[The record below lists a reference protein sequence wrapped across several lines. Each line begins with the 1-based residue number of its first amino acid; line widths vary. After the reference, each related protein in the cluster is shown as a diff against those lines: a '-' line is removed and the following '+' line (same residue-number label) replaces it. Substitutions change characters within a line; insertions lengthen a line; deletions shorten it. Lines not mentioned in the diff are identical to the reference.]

1 MATRLLFV
9 PGFMQRG
16 EAWRAVAELLP
27 ERYPSALLDHRAH
40 TFEGRLEEIVA
51 GGKGAVLAGY
61 SLGGRLALHAAL
73 REPDGFSALVLVGTS
88 AGMEDAG
95 ARAARRRDDERL
107 AGWMES
113 RPIEDVVSVWE
124 RQPLFADQSDA
135 LVEEQRAGRLSHQP
149 RELAELLRTAGQGAL
164 PPVWADLRSLALPL
178 LALAGARDKRYVAAA
193 RRMADTA
200 PVGRATVVEGAGHAA
215 QLQRP
220 QAVARLVVEFLDEHL
235 G

>member
-27 ERYPSALLDHRAH
+27 ERYPSTLLDHRAH
-40 TFEGRLEEIVA
+40 TFEGRLAEIVA
-51 GGKGAVLAGY
+51 GGNGAVLAGY

-164 PPVWADLRSLALPL
+164 PPVWADLRSLAHPL
-178 LALAGARDKRYVAAA
+178 LALAGARDERYVAAA

-200 PVGRATVVEGAGHAA
+200 PLGRATVVEGAGHAA

>member
-1 MATRLLFV
+1 
-9 PGFMQRG
+9 MQRG

-27 ERYPSALLDHRAH
+27 ERYPSTLLDHSAH
-40 TFEGRLEEIVA
+40 DYEGRLAEIA
-51 GGKGAVLAGY
+51 SEGEGAVLAGY

-73 REPDGFSALVLVGTS
+73 RDPGRYTALVTVGTS
-88 AGMEDAG
+88 AGIEDD
-95 ARAARRRDDERL
+95 AARTARRQDDERL
-107 AGWMES
+107 AAWMEG

-135 LVEEQRAGRLSHQP
+135 LVEEQRAGRLSHDP

-164 PPVWADLRSLALPL
+164 EPVWEELPHLALPW
-178 LALAGARDKRYVAAA
+178 LALAGSRDERYGAAA
-193 RRMADTA
+193 GRMAELA
-200 PVGRATVVEGAGHAA
+200 PQGRAAVVEEAGHAA
-215 QLQRP
+215 QLQHP